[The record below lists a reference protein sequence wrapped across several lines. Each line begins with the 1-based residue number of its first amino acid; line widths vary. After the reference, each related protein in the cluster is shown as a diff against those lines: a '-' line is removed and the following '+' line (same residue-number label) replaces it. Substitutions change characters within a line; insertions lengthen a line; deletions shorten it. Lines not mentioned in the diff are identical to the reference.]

1 MKTHTQQQTNLEKET
16 TATEPKLSSR
26 KRLEYR
32 PRKWRGNTLV
42 PVIIALAI
50 SAIATVAF
58 LNQGANLAQ
67 DNKIILAQ
75 NEISSIMNTWN
86 VLRTSH
92 AIDDIENAGTLT
104 GSQVEIPGSILKVNV
119 YGTAATYAATDGS
132 QSLDYTTEAQD
143 VCERLEPTV
152 KKILGVSATTCSGG
166 NVLTITLK

>member
-16 TATEPKLSSR
+16 TATEPKLSHQ
-26 KRLEYR
+26 KRSEYR
-32 PRKWRGNTLV
+32 LRKWRGNTLV

-92 AIDDIENAGTLT
+92 AKNDIKNAGTLT

-119 YGTAATYAATDGS
+119 YGTAATYDATDGS

-143 VCERLEPTV
+143 VCERLKPTV
-152 KKILGVSATTCSGG
+152 EKIVGVSATSCSSGA
-166 NVLTITLK
+166 LTITLK

>member
-1 MKTHTQQQTNLEKET
+1 MKTHTQQQTKLEIET
-16 TATEPKLSSR
+16 TATESKLSPQ
-26 KRLEYR
+26 KRSEYR

-58 LNQGANLAQ
+58 LNQGANLAS

-92 AIDDIENAGTLT
+92 AINNIEKSGSVT
-104 GSQVEIPGSILKVNV
+104 GSQVAIPNSILKVNV
-119 YGTAATYAATDGS
+119 YGTATTYDATDGG
-132 QSLDYTTEAQD
+132 QSLDYTTESKD

-152 KKILGVSATTCSGG
+152 DKIVGVSATSCSTK
-166 NVLTITLK
+166 VLKITLK